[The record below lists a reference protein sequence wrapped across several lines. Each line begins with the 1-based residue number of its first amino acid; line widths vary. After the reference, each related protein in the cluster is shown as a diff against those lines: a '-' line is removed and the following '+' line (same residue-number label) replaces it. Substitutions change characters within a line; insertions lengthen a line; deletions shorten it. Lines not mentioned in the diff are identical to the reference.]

1 MPRPLRVSKTIG
13 TWLEAVRVIPRIS
26 KDEWDELD
34 LVARWLVATR
44 AAVLVM
50 TFVSSA
56 IAGLLALRA
65 GKFHALT
72 WGLVTLGLLFAHATN
87 NLVNDLTDHAKGV
100 DRGDYFRARYGPQP
114 LEHGLLTKLQMA
126 RYIAVTFAVALAAGI
141 ALVVMRGGATL
152 TLMLVGIVFVAF
164 YTWPM
169 KYYGLG
175 ELAVIIV
182 WGPLMVGG
190 GYYVITGALDPGVIA
205 ASLPFSLGATT
216 VIFGKHIDKLDQ
228 DREKKIRTL
237 PVLLGERHARAAVV
251 AMLVLQYAIL
261 VGLVLGR
268 FFSPAVLLVGLA
280 VPALLRTVRTYGS
293 PRPSEPPANF
303 PAKVW
308 PLWFVAFAFDHN
320 RRFGLYYLA
329 GLVLD
334 VVLHRMRELALLA

>member
-1 MPRPLRVSKTIG
+1 MPRLKI
-13 TWLEAVRVIPRIS
+13 WLEAIRVIPRIS
-26 KDEWDELD
+26 KEQWDELD

-114 LEHGLLTKLQMA
+114 LEHGLLTKGQMA
-126 RYIAVTFAVALAAGI
+126 RYIAVTAAVALAAGA

-152 TLMLVGIVFVAF
+152 TLMLVGCVFVAF

-169 KYYGLG
+169 KYIGLG
-175 ELAVIIV
+175 ELAVIVV

-190 GYYVITGALDPGVIA
+190 GYYVITGSLDPGVIA

-228 DREKKIRTL
+228 DRAKKIRTL
-237 PVLLGERHARAAVV
+237 PVLIGERNARAAVI
-251 AMLVLQYAIL
+251 AMLVSQYAIL
-261 VGLVLGR
+261 VHLVLAGV
-268 FFSPAVLLVGLA
+268 FTPAVLLVGLA
-280 VPALLRTVRTYGS
+280 IPAAVRTVRTYGN
-293 PRPSEPPANF
+293 PRPKEPPPSY
-303 PAKVW
+303 PAKIW

-320 RRFGLYYLA
+320 RRFGLWYLA

-334 VVLHRMRELALLA
+334 VVLHRMLTGVALA

>member
-1 MPRPLRVSKTIG
+1 MPRVR
-13 TWLEAVRVIPRIS
+13 TWFEAIRVIPRID
-26 KDEWDELD
+26 KAEWDRLD
-34 LVARWLVATR
+34 FVARWLVATR

-56 IAGLLALRA
+56 IAGLLAARV
-65 GKFHALT
+65 GKFHGLT

-87 NLVNDLTDHAKGV
+87 NLVNDLTDHVKGV
-100 DRGDYFRARYGPQP
+100 DKGDYFRARYGPQP
-114 LEHGLLTKLQMA
+114 LEHGLLTRAQMY
-126 RYIAVTFAVALAAGI
+126 RYIAATAAIAVAAGI

-169 KYYGLG
+169 KYIGLG
-175 ELAVIIV
+175 ELAVIVV

-190 GYYVITGALDPGVIA
+190 GYYVITGALDPGVLA

-237 PVLLGERHARAAVV
+237 PVLLGERNARAVV
-251 AMLVLQYAIL
+251 IAMLVLQYAIL
-261 VGLVLGR
+261 VGLVLTR
-268 FFSPAVLLVGLA
+268 WFSPAVLLVGLA
-280 VPALLRTVRTYGS
+280 APALLRTIRIYRA
-293 PRPSEPPANF
+293 PRPTEPPPRF
-303 PAKVW
+303 PAKIW

-320 RRFGLYYLA
+320 RRFGLWYLA

-334 VVLHRMRELALLA
+334 VVLHRLSAAAMLA